1 MIDISVIIPIYKVE
15 KVLNRCVDSVLR
27 QTYTDYE
34 VILVD
39 DGSPDRCGEICDA
52 YEQEHEKVTVI
63 HKENGG
69 LSDARNA
76 GLKKAHGNY
85 VMFLDS
91 DDYVT
96 DDCLEVLR
104 KNDADMI
111 IGTTVFAFENK
122 EDRHQPEREDG
133 MVLPED
139 YAEELPALLDERR
152 LNYVHAKLYRRSVI
166 TENDLSFEDD
176 MLTSAEDTV
185 FNFTFLKYCRSI
197 YVSAK
202 PVHFYVQNTTGLAQ
216 KFYPDRYQR
225 FCRLN
230 GYIEQVCREL
240 DIYNEETARAVNTR
254 RASSAVWTI
263 DGILSPNSGL
273 TRLEIIQ
280 YLDEIAEDPLLK
292 SIIGTV
298 DVRGS
303 EDLVYLLSKGSK
315 RFLQRKKRGEFVE
328 KVKGK
333 LSSIGS

>member
-27 QTYTDYE
+27 QTYTDFE

-52 YEQEHEKVTVI
+52 YERENEKITVI

-76 GLKKAHGNY
+76 GLKKARGKY

-96 DDCLEVLR
+96 DDCLEILR

-122 EDRHQPEREDG
+122 EDRHQPERADG
-133 MVLPED
+133 MILPEN
-139 YAEELPALLDERR
+139 YAEVLPALLEERR
-152 LNYVHAKLYRRSVI
+152 LNYIHAKLYRRSVI

-185 FNFTFLKYCRSI
+185 FNFTFLKYCKSI
-197 YVSAK
+197 YTCSK
-202 PVHFYVQNTTGLAQ
+202 PVHFYVQNTTGLAK

-230 GYIEQVCREL
+230 GYIEQVCRQL
-240 DIYNEETARAVNTR
+240 NIYHEEMEQAVNIR
-254 RASSAVWTI
+254 RASAAVWTI
-263 DGILSPNSGL
+263 DGILEPSSGL
-273 TRLEIIQ
+273 ERREMIQ
-280 YLDEIAEDPLLK
+280 YLDEIADDPSLK
-292 SIIGTV
+292 SIIGKV

-303 EDLVYLLSKGSK
+303 EDLAYLLSKGGK
-315 RFLQRKKRGEFVE
+315 RFLQYKKRGEFVE

-333 LSSIGS
+333 LSSLGG